1 MLSCMSFWYILD
13 INPLL
18 QISFANIFSHS
29 LGTFF
34 VLVILKESEV
44 AQSCPT
50 LCDPTGCSLPVF
62 SVHGIFQARVLEWVA
77 ISFSR
82 RSSWPRDW
90 TQVSR
95 IIGMRFPVWATR
107 EVPQSLALEADAL
120 SIRPLGHHPFSIYLC
135 FLVLSIQS
143 HMSPICFFPSVQIY
157 PKTHQIWFS

>member
-1 MLSCMSFWYILD
+1 MILCSSYC
-13 INPLL
+13 IQLHGTCFQFIPIILTL
-18 QISFANIFSHS
+18 ILIIC
-29 LGTFF
+29 LGES
-34 VLVILKESEV
+34 ESEV
-44 AQSCPT
+44 AQSYPT
-50 LCDPTGCSLPVF
+50 LCDSVDCSLPG
-62 SVHGIFQARVLEWVA
+62 SSLHGFFQARILEWVA